1 MTRTECLELQYL
13 NLPVIFQGKQWKIH
27 QLTYPYVEK
36 AYAYLVCPEMGIS
49 IGWIP
54 VEQLSNK

>member
-1 MTRTECLELQYL
+1 MNRTECLELQYL
-13 NLPVIFQGKQWKIH
+13 DKPVFFQGKQWKITAI
-27 QLTYPYVEK
+27 TYPHVEK

>member
-1 MTRTECLELQYL
+1 MNRAKCLEFQYL

-27 QLTYPYVEK
+27 QLTYPHVEN
-36 AYAYLVCPEMGIS
+36 AYAYLVCLKMQTS

-54 VEQLSNK
+54 VEQLSDK